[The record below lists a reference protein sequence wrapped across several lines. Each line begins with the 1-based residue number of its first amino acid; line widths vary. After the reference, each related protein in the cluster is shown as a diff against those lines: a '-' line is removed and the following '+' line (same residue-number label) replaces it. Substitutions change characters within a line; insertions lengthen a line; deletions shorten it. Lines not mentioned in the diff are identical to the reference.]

1 MRVANLKKQG
11 GEKRVGEGP
20 GRVPASGVVKLIYSV
35 GRLSYKPPLF
45 EGMKAAAI
53 TDDDMVEEFN
63 ADDFSGINKP
73 SRDS

>member
-1 MRVANLKKQG
+1 
-11 GEKRVGEGP
+11 
-20 GRVPASGVVKLIYSV
+20 
-35 GRLSYKPPLF
+35 
-45 EGMKAAAI
+45 MKAAAI